1 MCGVCAT
8 VCPSEA
14 LEVIGDIL
22 TPEEVFQEVAKD
34 TVFYDTSGGGVTF
47 SGGEPIA
54 QAKFVKEAAVLC
66 RRAGIHVALDTCGA
80 VAWEEYEQVLKEVDL
95 VLYDLK
101 ILDQERHRVSTGMDN
116 KLILDN
122 ARHISKSGIPMWIR
136 TPVIPGFTADHEN
149 IASLGEFISS
159 ELPSV
164 ERWELLAY
172 TNLGQP
178 KYHRL
183 EQPYALEGV
192 PLVTQ
197 AEMEAIYSVAVQRAE
212 MAVWSG
218 ATRIQDK
225 KAS

>member
-1 MCGVCAT
+1 MCGVCT
-8 VCPSEA
+8 QVCPAKA
-14 LEVIGDIL
+14 LEVVGSTL
-22 TPEEVFQEVAKD
+22 TPEETYQEVAKD

-47 SGGEPIA
+47 SGGEPMVQPEFI
-54 QAKFVKEAAVLC
+54 QAAATIC
-66 RRAGIHVALDTCGA
+66 RQAGIHVALDTCGA
-80 VAWEEYEQVLKEVDL
+80 ATWEQYERVLKVIDL

-101 ILDQERHRVSTGMDN
+101 VLDPEQHRKSTGMDN
-116 KLILDN
+116 ATILKN
-122 ARHISKSGIPMWIR
+122 ARQISKLGIPMWVR
-136 TPVIPGFTADHEN
+136 TPVIPGFTADHQN
-149 IASLGEFISS
+149 IAALGDFIST

-197 AEMEAIYSVAVQRAE
+197 AEMEAIHSIAIQRAE
-212 MAVWSG
+212 TAVWSG
-218 ATRIQDK
+218 ATR
-225 KAS
+225 SEETTGS